1 MFGSLDK
8 NVASITVPEVDEQ
21 EKITDPES
29 SKPPSIA
36 PTIDVESAAEADAGA
51 ATPAIVAEPEAG
63 APPAP
68 EVVEDSSA
76 SAPGTSDTTTPTPT
90 VSRATDLSALS
101 APDIPRMGL
110 PETPRGY
117 ESDSTISAVPRDIPV
132 VHPQPYTPS
141 ADLASSGVDS
151 DTHVFVSRL
160 PVRRQR
166 QSPSVADLVKRF
178 QDSAPE
184 GSATPVIERPRSA
197 AGITRRPRHEPVD
210 ISDSDV
216 GGARP
221 TRPFLRRNRT
231 SEQTVARTSSKTNIL
246 SDADRS
252 YAVNASRVVSHT
264 GKRHTVHAEPVASR
278 GRLSRPVSPTR
289 ARSRA
294 ASPSGHSHSHASRTR
309 DGRLAAPSVPISK
322 SVSLDGKPRLAGK
335 GKTPRKPTLPPA
347 QGQPSPGGNLMRGIP
362 RRVMGAGT
370 RVTSIAR
377 HFDKISRDAERDRA
391 KRISMA
397 RGKRAGRVGVTKAKV
412 QVFNNVRDAFK
423 DEFDS
428 DSSAADNEE
437 DDVSDVSV
445 DSTGRAKPRRK
456 PSSPT
461 KPRPSLIPPLAHVPP
476 TPPPK
481 KLRNGDG
488 DDAET
493 AESTEAPK
501 AEATVGPEGAEPA
514 EDSEAG
520 PSKAA
525 DSTADEGTSKIPS
538 DRLHIELAPF
548 DTSAPLPPP
557 TPASQVPSAL
567 ITEDEGGKKGLSQLS
582 QVSESEMSSG
592 GGERSSILKTLT
604 GLWAIRA
611 GDFTPLEY
619 PLSAAEHI
627 FVDSRV
633 IVRENEPTSII
644 AFTLC
649 SKQYRDQIRQV
660 AAASK
665 ARAARAERQ
674 THSHGPMS
682 HEPSLLDGVGSDQQW
697 DIISVDEAID
707 PDQGHSG
714 RSGLGAAEPSL
725 SSEATHLKYEFE
737 AGSSTISCRI
747 FFAEQFAALRQACQ
761 CEDGFIESLAR
772 CAKFDASGG
781 KSGSAFLKTKDDRF
795 IVKEISRYEMDAL
808 TKFAPAYFEYTS
820 TAFQRARPTALA
832 KTYGIFKIGFRNG
845 VTGRSMHMN
854 VLVQENLFYGRHFSK
869 VRVRARSASTA
880 EGRTRPVPGAKDAD
894 SHQIYDLKGSTRNRL
909 IKPTGKVNE
918 VL

>member
-1 MFGSLDK
+1 MTATHLKRLFATHDVFGSLDK

-21 EKITDPES
+21 EKMSEPDSSAP

-36 PTIDVESAAEADAGA
+36 PTTDAEADAES
-51 ATPAIVAEPEAG
+51 IAETSPPTAPSEAG
-63 APPAP
+63 APPAEKP
-68 EVVEDSSA
+68 AGAPA
-76 SAPGTSDTTTPTPT
+76 SSDTTTPTPT
-90 VSRATDLSALS
+90 MSRATGLAVLGMETPELD
-101 APDIPRMGL
+101 L

-117 ESDSTISAVPRDIPV
+117 ESDSTISAVPRPIPMH
-132 VHPQPYTPS
+132 HPQPYTPT

-178 QDSAPE
+178 QDTAPK
-184 GSATPVIERPRSA
+184 GSGSGSGGSTPTLERPRSA
-197 AGITRRPRHEPVD
+197 AGLTRRVRHEPVD
-210 ISDSDV
+210 ISDSDA
-216 GGARP
+216 GAGRP
-221 TRPFLRRNRT
+221 QRPFLRRNKT
-231 SEQTVARTSSKTNIL
+231 SEQTVPRTSSKSNL
-246 SDADRS
+246 FSDGDRS
-252 YAVNASRVVSHT
+252 YAVNAARVPS
-264 GKRHTVHAEPVASR
+264 KRHTDPVPQR

-289 ARSRA
+289 GHRSRA
-294 ASPSGHSHSHASRTR
+294 PSPSTHSRK
-309 DGRLAAPSVPISK
+309 DGRLAAPVPISK
-322 SVSLDGKPRLAGK
+322 SVSLEGKPRLVGK
-335 GKTPRKPTLPPA
+335 GKTPRKPTLPSAP
-347 QGQPSPGGNLMRGIP
+347 GQASPGGNLMRGIP

-391 KRISMA
+391 KRISLA

-437 DDVSDVSV
+437 DDMSDVSV

-456 PSSPT
+456 ASSPS
-461 KPRPSLIPPLAHVPP
+461 KPRPALLAPLAQVPP

-481 KLRNGDG
+481 KGG
-488 DDAET
+488 HDDDDD
-493 AESTEAPK
+493 EAN
-501 AEATVGPEGAEPA
+501 EP
-514 EDSEAG
+514 EAG
-520 PSKAA
+520 PSKEAEVEAEEDGAA
-525 DSTADEGTSKIPS
+525 SKIAS

-548 DTSAPLPPP
+548 DTSAPLPSIPP
-557 TPASQVPSAL
+557 TPAGL

-582 QVSESEMSSG
+582 QMSESEMSSG

-633 IVRENEPTSII
+633 IVREHEPTSII

-649 SKQYRDQIRQV
+649 SKQYRDQIRSV

-665 ARAARAERQ
+665 ARAARAER
-674 THSHGPMS
+674 THVHHTLHS
-682 HEPSLLDGVGSDQQW
+682 EPSHLEEVGSERPW
-697 DIISVDEAID
+697 DIISVDELDEHLA
-707 PDQGHSG
+707 G
-714 RSGLGAAEPSL
+714 GAG
-725 SSEATHLKYEFE
+725 THLKYEFE

-869 VRVRARSASTA
+869 VSERERFEGGRLWPSASSSG
-880 EGRTRPVPGAKDAD
+880 E
-894 SHQIYDLKGSTRNRL
+894 
-909 IKPTGKVNE
+909 E
-918 VL
+918 VEHRG

>member
-1 MFGSLDK
+1 MTATHLKRLFATHDVFGSLDK
-8 NVASITVPEVDEQ
+8 NVANITVPEVDEQ
-21 EKITDPES
+21 EKGSEPDS
-29 SKPPSIA
+29 SMPSKAPSIA
-36 PTIDVESAAEADAGA
+36 LTTDADADA
-51 ATPAIVAEPEAG
+51 ESTLEASPPA
-63 APPAP
+63 APPSEASQTP
-68 EVVEDSSA
+68 VEMDKSA
-76 SAPGTSDTTTPTPT
+76 SGKGSSDTTTPTPT
-90 VSRATDLSALS
+90 MSRATGLAALS
-101 APDIPRMGL
+101 APQTPEL
-110 PETPRGY
+110 ELSETPRGY
-117 ESDSTISAVPRDIPV
+117 ESDSTISAVPRPIPIQA
-132 VHPQPYTPS
+132 QPYTPT

-151 DTHVFVSRL
+151 DTHVFMSRL

-178 QDSAPE
+178 QDTAPRRDSGDVSRE
-184 GSATPVIERPRSA
+184 STPTLERPRSA
-197 AGITRRPRHEPVD
+197 AGMSRRVRHEPVD
-210 ISDSDV
+210 ISDSDAAV
-216 GGARP
+216 GRP

-231 SEQTVARTSSKTNIL
+231 GEQAVARTSSKSNIF
-246 SDADRS
+246 SDTDRS
-252 YAVNASRVVSHT
+252 YAVNASRVVS
-264 GKRHTVHAEPVASR
+264 KRHTDPVPAR
-278 GRLSRPVSPTR
+278 GRLSRPASPTR
-289 ARSRA
+289 GHRSRHP
-294 ASPSGHSHSHASRTR
+294 SPSGSGHAHARK
-309 DGRLAAPSVPISK
+309 DGRLAAPVPIAK
-322 SVSLDGKPRLAGK
+322 SVSSDGKPRLVGK
-335 GKTPRKPTLPPA
+335 GKTPRKSTLPLPA
-347 QGQPSPGGNLMRGIP
+347 GNASPGGNLMRGIP

-391 KRISMA
+391 KRISLA

-456 PSSPT
+456 ASSPV
-461 KPRPSLIPPLAHVPP
+461 KPRPALLPPLAQVPP

-481 KLRNGDG
+481 RGIA
-488 DDAET
+488 DADE
-493 AESTEAPK
+493 ED
-501 AEATVGPEGAEPA
+501 ATP
-514 EDSEAG
+514 EAG
-520 PSKAA
+520 PSK
-525 DSTADEGTSKIPS
+525 TADADVEVQEDGTASKIAS

-548 DTSAPLPPP
+548 DTSAPLPSIPP
-557 TPASQVPSAL
+557 TPAGL
-567 ITEDEGGKKGLSQLS
+567 MTEDEGGKKGVSQLS
-582 QVSESEMSSG
+582 QMSESEMSSG

-633 IVRENEPTSII
+633 IVREHEPTSII

-649 SKQYRDQIRQV
+649 SKQYRDQIRSV

-665 ARAARAERQ
+665 ARLARADRP
-674 THSHGPMS
+674 HSHHVLS
-682 HEPSLLDGVGSDQQW
+682 SEPSLLEEVGTERPW
-697 DIISVDEAID
+697 DIISVDELDDA
-707 PDQGHSG
+707 
-714 RSGLGAAEPSL
+714 PSL
-725 SSEATHLKYEFE
+725 DGVGTHLKYEFE

-854 VLVQENLFYGRHFSK
+854 VLVQENLFYGRHFAK
-869 VRVRARSASTA
+869 VRQNV
-880 EGRTRPVPGAKDAD
+880 E
-894 SHQIYDLKGSTRNRL
+894 
-909 IKPTGKVNE
+909 E
-918 VL
+918 E